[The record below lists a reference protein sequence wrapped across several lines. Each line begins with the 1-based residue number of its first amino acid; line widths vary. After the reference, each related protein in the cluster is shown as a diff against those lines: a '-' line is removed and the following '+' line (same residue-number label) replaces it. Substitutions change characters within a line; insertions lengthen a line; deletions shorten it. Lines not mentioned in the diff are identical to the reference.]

1 MKNLERREFLKNLA
15 STLAVSTAGLTFQ
28 SCSTIRGAY
37 RQRQG
42 GEDVDEILACLKE
55 HNKII
60 AENEGLRF
68 AEDFYRECGCNP
80 HLLQDSLVSLLDVG
94 TFGDLSEKQRQHP
107 DVQQMLWDA
116 APVMD
121 RAILCTTTYLENLT
135 PEDRLKIQKAMKE
148 HPEILKTFQVE
159 FDAAARKQN
168 IPSNRLDHFNA
179 MFNQC
184 AWRLENQDPS
194 MLIDDV
200 VTMTDKACRE
210 FCITPEDRKRIA
222 AEQCEVSNIDN
233 KQFNRNMKANKS
245 NNTDSSENKRYKKMK
260 RRRNIGLK
268 MMGIGLVQAG
278 LGTALVVLSD
288 DVGGGGFWIGATLG
302 WTAGGIIFLIGMI
315 MAISGG
321 IGMAK
326 NKEDSKKET
335 SKEEDSNKN

>member
-1 MKNLERREFLKNLA
+1 
-15 STLAVSTAGLTFQ
+15 
-28 SCSTIRGAY
+28 
-37 RQRQG
+37 
-42 GEDVDEILACLKE
+42 
-55 HNKII
+55 
-60 AENEGLRF
+60 
-68 AEDFYRECGCNP
+68 
-80 HLLQDSLVSLLDVG
+80 
-94 TFGDLSEKQRQHP
+94 
-107 DVQQMLWDA
+107 
-116 APVMD
+116 MD

-222 AEQCEVSNIDN
+222 AEQCVVSNIDN

-245 NNTDSSENKRYKKMK
+245 NNTDSSENKRYEKMK
-260 RRRNIGLK
+260 RRSTIGLR

-278 LGTALVVLSD
+278 LGTLLALD
-288 DVGGGGFWIGATLG
+288 WNNPTEFWIGATLG